1 MMMKMKKNI
10 IALGLIVAATFALT
24 NCTKE
29 IENPAE
35 GQESA
40 GIPFELVAS
49 TADTK
54 TAAGD
59 DLATVWI
66 NNDALSVFHAE
77 AGSTEYGANDQFTIT
92 ADNLASNKFTG
103 TLSAGLEAGKSYD
116 WYAVYPYKES
126 YKTPATTNSGVIYLG
141 SKYNEVQKQDGND
154 DMSHLAGA
162 NFPLYGKTK
171 ATPAAETPAIAMSHL
186 TSVIEL
192 TVTNNTSEALTVNNV
207 AFTAPEAIIG
217 GYYISIAGEDVVY
230 TGNGQY
236 VNTTATLNVNDAV
249 ALASGKSAKFYIGF
263 KPFVAKTGDVLK
275 MSVNGYEK
283 EVTLLKDMTFHPGKI
298 KALSFDFDKIP
309 VQSIPYNESFAES
322 QGLFTVKDVSLGNL
336 SYVWSADTKNK
347 CMKATAYNG
356 SDNAAESW
364 LVSPNID
371 LADAS
376 AAYLSFEHLG
386 NFFTDIATMKEEV
399 KVKVRKDEG
408 EWTDVSINYPESLGW
423 NFVPSGSVSLAPFVG
438 GNIQVAF
445 VYTSSDTKAGTWE
458 IRNFKVTAKQ
468 DQLLSF
474 SAETAS
480 ATLGEEFT
488 EPVLDGAKTTVSY
501 SSSNT
506 SVATVAAD
514 GSVSP
519 IAVGEAVITA
529 VAEEDSEYFGASAS
543 YTLKVIAPLTGNEKY
558 YVKVTEAPADWSGK
572 YLIVFGTAA
581 HATLSGKDLV
591 ATVSN
596 LLITEDGIC
605 ETSELST
612 AAFTVEKFGDAYSM
626 KYPDGDKYFAPAHNS
641 SSSSATAFSLTFNY
655 TDNGVEIGGYVAEKS
670 NTYYLYNNNNSYY
683 RCYVSKT
690 KNDGTLTTNYS
701 LPTLYKLED

>member
-1 MMMKMKKNI
+1 MKMKKNI

>member
-1 MMMKMKKNI
+1 MKKNI